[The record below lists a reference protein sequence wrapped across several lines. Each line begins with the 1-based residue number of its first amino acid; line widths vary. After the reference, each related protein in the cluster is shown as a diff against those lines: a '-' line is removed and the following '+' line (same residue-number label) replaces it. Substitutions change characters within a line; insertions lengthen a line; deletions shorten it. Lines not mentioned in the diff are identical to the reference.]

1 MLHVSWPFHRTTDL
15 QGSAVELRDAVLEWP
30 NGSGLLAASSLSV
43 PEPVPGQ
50 SRAHLTVVLGA
61 VGSGKSGLLQAL
73 IGDLQPVRGVLKTQG
88 SMGYTPQVPFIRN
101 ATVKENI
108 IFNLRYEEERYQQ
121 VLKQSCLLPDLE
133 ALPNG
138 DQTEIG
144 EKGVNLSG
152 GQKQRISLARA
163 VYAQPDLLLL
173 DDPLSAVDSHVARK
187 LLKMRPGSSD
197 GL

>member
-1 MLHVSWPFHRTTDL
+1 M
-15 QGSAVELRDAVLEWP
+15 ELEQAVLQWP
-30 NGSGLLAASSLSV
+30 NGTPLLGATSLTV
-43 PEPVPGQ
+43 PKAVPGQ
-50 SRAHLTVVLGA
+50 LRAHLTVVLGA
-61 VGSGKSGLLQAL
+61 VGTGKSGLLQAL
-73 IGDLQPVRGVLKTQG
+73 IGDLQPLAGVVKTSG
-88 SMGYTPQVPFIRN
+88 SMAYTPQVAWIRN

-108 IFNLRYEEERYQQ
+108 VFNQRFEEDRYQQ

-187 LLKMRPGSSD
+187 LLKMRLGAAILRSSD
-197 GL
+197 VFEPKDALD